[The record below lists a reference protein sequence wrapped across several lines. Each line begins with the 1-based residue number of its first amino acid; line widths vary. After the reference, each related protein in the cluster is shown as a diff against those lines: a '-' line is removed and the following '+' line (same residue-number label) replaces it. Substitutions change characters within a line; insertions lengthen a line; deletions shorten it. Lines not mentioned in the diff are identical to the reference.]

1 MSRSTWIKPL
11 LRKEWIQNRLLF
23 VVTFLLLSLYPTMS
37 GLLYWLGMA
46 YEGRTLTGWARA
58 LEKMLLHN
66 DGSTL
71 TFLGIF
77 LIPTIAIRLLG
88 DERREHTLEFLVAL
102 PISRTQIALA
112 KYMAGLLFVWITVF
126 ANMLFV
132 VIMTYLIPAAYQI
145 GDAFRWHVAT
155 GMVLTALYSLGFLC
169 ATVTG
174 RRMSAY
180 LLTALVLFF
189 PKLLAAIMLNIWW
202 SDAEPLAVMQFN
214 EWTDSLSL
222 HAYLFMVSGN
232 LHEGTTF
239 ALNAVMALI
248 SAAFLTLSLVLFRRN
263 QLERN
268 GHVMIFT
275 SK

>member
-1 MSRSTWIKPL
+1 MSRFAWIKPL

-23 VVTFLLLSLYPTMS
+23 VVTFLLLSLYPTLS
-37 GLLYWLGMA
+37 GLLYWFGMA
-46 YEGRTLTGWARA
+46 YEDRTLTGWARA

-77 LIPTIAIRLLG
+77 LIPTIAIRLIG
-88 DERREHTLEFLVAL
+88 DERREHTLQFLVAL
-102 PISRTQIALA
+102 PISRTQIALV
-112 KYMAGLLFVWITVF
+112 KYIAGLLFVWITVL
-126 ANMLFV
+126 ANLLFV
-132 VIMTYLIPAAYQI
+132 VIMTDLIPAAYQI

-174 RRMSAY
+174 RRMAAY
-180 LLTALVLFF
+180 LLTALMLFF
-189 PKLLAAIMLNIWW
+189 PKLLAALMLNRWW
-202 SDAEPLAVMQFN
+202 SDAEPSAVMHFN
-214 EWTDSLSL
+214 DWTDTLSL
-222 HAYLFMVSGN
+222 HVYLFKVSGN

-239 ALNAVMALI
+239 ALTAVMALI
-248 SAAFLTLSLVLFRRN
+248 SAALLMLSLALFRRN
-263 QLERN
+263 QLERS
-268 GHVMIFT
+268 GYAIIFT